1 MGALAR
7 GVSGGWVGGVGWGA
21 GDLLVIGA
29 EGLVVHVEEED
40 IAVVGMGCDGK
51 VLSYCG
57 VLGR

>member
-1 MGALAR
+1 M
-7 GVSGGWVGGVGWGA
+7 GGWDGRLGGEGWGA
-21 GDLLVIGA
+21 GDLLVVGA

-40 IAVVGMGCDGK
+40 IAVVGMGCDGE